1 MLGCGGA
8 GPAGGIAAGRS
19 HRDTG
24 FPDDGQRHGMVGAPH
39 AYCLQPA
46 GGAQGHDVAAGQDHG
61 QRSRPEA
68 LRQGVSHR
76 RNVMAVQLQPVRT
89 GDMEDQGIVLRTAL
103 CLKNMED
110 RCLVKG
116 VGAQSIYRFGR
127 DPQQPAVA
135 ENGSCLLN
143 GGVVCLRVEYDRFQ
157 SNFFFLKPKV
167 S

>member
-1 MLGCGGA
+1 
-8 GPAGGIAAGRS
+8 
-19 HRDTG
+19 
-24 FPDDGQRHGMVGAPH
+24 
-39 AYCLQPA
+39 
-46 GGAQGHDVAAGQDHG
+46 
-61 QRSRPEA
+61 
-68 LRQGVSHR
+68 
-76 RNVMAVQLQPVRT
+76 MAVQLQPVRT
-89 GDMEDQGIVLRTAL
+89 GDMKDQRIVLRTAL

-127 DPQQPAVA
+127 DPQQSAVA

>member
-1 MLGCGGA
+1 
-8 GPAGGIAAGRS
+8 
-19 HRDTG
+19 
-24 FPDDGQRHGMVGAPH
+24 
-39 AYCLQPA
+39 
-46 GGAQGHDVAAGQDHG
+46 
-61 QRSRPEA
+61 
-68 LRQGVSHR
+68 
-76 RNVMAVQLQPVRT
+76 MAVQLQPVRT

-127 DPQQPAVA
+127 DPQQSAVA
-135 ENGSCLLN
+135 ENGGCLLN